1 MTNKKTNPIMTP
13 EWLESLLS
21 VDVVP
26 EDKEAFMDYHRA
38 RRKHDAEYEIAAAI
52 AVSRQ
57 STAADPSEDWRH
69 DPVLLAVSVLLQS
82 LGRGNYEQARQ
93 ETQTINRCLAMGQ
106 SPNPV
111 LLSCMLRDLI
121 G

>member
-1 MTNKKTNPIMTP
+1 MTKKKYPNPIMTP
-13 EWLESLLS
+13 EWIEALMSQPAQPAEEAFLEYHRKRRAEEAAVESTAPPP
-21 VDVVP
+21 P
-26 EDKEAFMDYHRA
+26 EDWY
-38 RRKHDAEYEIAAAI
+38 
-52 AVSRQ
+52 
-57 STAADPSEDWRH
+57 H

-93 ETQTINRCLAMGQ
+93 ETQTINRCLATGA
-106 SPNPV
+106 SPDPS

>member
-1 MTNKKTNPIMTP
+1 MTNKKSNPVMSP
-13 EWLESLLS
+13 EWLDSLLS

-26 EDKEAFMDYHRA
+26 EPGTKAAFDEMHRK
-38 RRKHDAEYEIAAAI
+38 RQAEEIAI
-52 AVSRQ
+52 E
-57 STAADPSEDWRH
+57 EDWRTV
-69 DPVLLAVSVLLQS
+69 PVLLSLSILLQS
-82 LGRGNYEQARQ
+82 LGRANYEQARQ
-93 ETQTINRCLAMGQ
+93 ETQTINRCLALGA